1 MGSNF
6 ARVVCAKCTRSLN
19 FGLVP
24 SVKKLILMAFAT
36 LLAAQW
42 HAGLRAQLAPNDSPN
57 VARNSTQ
64 NAAPDAGSKEACSR
78 PSAGSAVP
86 EPEDL
91 RSRNGVLKVELTI
104 RNAAEADGSTR
115 YCYIDG
121 NGNQSPNLR
130 LKPGDLLVLRLKN
143 DLTSA
148 YHSAAAVND
157 PHTHME
163 KSTDPCG
170 SGSMTATSTNL
181 HFHGLTVP
189 PVCHQDDVLKTSIG
203 PSDPAFEYRFRIPAN
218 EPPGLYWYHP
228 HVHGF
233 TKAQVL
239 GGASGAIII
248 EGIERAN
255 KEVAGL
261 PERVLIIRDQD
272 LVNPNAPPSKS
283 EPVVPR
289 MLIDRDGDAANN
301 GTGFGK
307 PAKDLSINFVPV
319 PYPDYP
325 PAAIRM
331 KPEER
336 QLWRVLNASAITY
349 LNLAVL
355 FGRVPQQLG
364 LVALD
369 GVPLGQNET
378 SGDLVDWQNHIG
390 VPPGARVEFI
400 LKGPPAGV
408 AGLLVTRTVDTGSGG
423 ENDPNR
429 ALATITA
436 SGDAPE
442 PRSTLDAAPK
452 PLVASTVPWLGNVTP
467 VRTRRLY
474 FSEKLQ
480 DPNDPNSATTF
491 YITVDGQTPTE
502 FDPSSGVPD
511 IVVKQGDV
519 EDWIIENRST
529 ELHAFHIH
537 QVHFMLVDYL
547 GTPVNEPFLR
557 DTVNVPY
564 YNGRALV
571 YPSVKLRMDFRD
583 PNAVGTFVYHCHLL
597 EHEDGGMMGLIRVEP
612 ANPTQVSKTNASRV
626 RTKSSS
632 LRLCGRP
639 DAHVAGN

>member
-1 MGSNF
+1 
-6 ARVVCAKCTRSLN
+6 
-19 FGLVP
+19 
-24 SVKKLILMAFAT
+24 VKKLCVIAFASLT
-36 LLAAQW
+36 FAPWRPGFGAQNVPSNTC
-42 HAGLRAQLAPNDSPN
+42 LRP
-57 VARNSTQ
+57 VV
-64 NAAPDAGSKEACSR
+64 
-78 PSAGSAVP
+78 GSAVP
-86 EPEDL
+86 QPEDL
-91 RSRNGVLKVELTI
+91 RSRNGVLKVDLTI
-104 RNAAEADGSTR
+104 HNVAEPDGSTR
-115 YCYIDG
+115 YCYTDG

-130 LKPGDLLVLRLKN
+130 LKPGDLLILRLKN
-143 DLTSA
+143 NLTESG
-148 YHSAAAVND
+148 AAAQAASH
-157 PHTHME
+157 PHAHMTAE
-163 KSTDPCG
+163 KNEDPCARG
-170 SGSMTATSTNL
+170 LMTATSTNL

-189 PVCHQDDVLKTSIG
+189 AVCHQDDVLRTSVSPG
-203 PSDPAFEYRFRIPAN
+203 DPPFEYRFRIPAN

-228 HVHGF
+228 HIHGF

-239 GGASGAIII
+239 GGASGAIIV

-255 KEVAGL
+255 KELAGL

-272 LVNPNAPPSKS
+272 LLNPNAAPSKS
-283 EPVVPR
+283 EPVVPK

-355 FGRVPQQLG
+355 FNRAPQQIG

-369 GVPLGQNET
+369 GVPLDV
-378 SGDLVDWQNHIG
+378 SGTLGDFIDWQTHIG
-390 VPPGARVEFI
+390 LPPGARVEFI
-400 LKGPPAGV
+400 VKGPPVGV
-408 AGLLVTRTVDTGSGG
+408 AGLLVTRSVDTGSGG

-429 ALATITA
+429 ALSTITA
-436 SGDAPE
+436 AEDSPE
-442 PRSTLDAAPK
+442 PRSTLEASPK
-452 PLVASTVPWLGNVTP
+452 PLPVSDVPWLGSVTP

-474 FSEKLQ
+474 FSERLL

-502 FDPSSGVPD
+502 FDPSSDVPNI
-511 IVVKQGDV
+511 IVRQGDV

-537 QVHFMLVDYL
+537 QVHFMLLDYL
-547 GTPVNEPFLR
+547 GAPINEPFLR

-564 YNGRALV
+564 YTGKTLT
-571 YPSVKLRMDFRD
+571 YPSVRLRMDFRD

-612 ANPTQVSKTNASRV
+612 AKPTQVSKANASRV
-626 RTKSSS
+626 RTKTS
-632 LRLCGRP
+632 RLCGRP
-639 DAHVAGN
+639 DGHAAGN